1 MKILTHHLSKYPEMQ
16 LSDSVK
22 LLFQRV
28 FGAGHMIKNESESL
42 LRLEKEF
49 DEVDFTPGLSPVE
62 DIGGEFARVH
72 LSAVK
77 GRLSA
82 KTLNRI
88 FVLSANGEKNAVEE
102 FEKLLEPLKT
112 SEENIAFLEKYK
124 SMGYPAMS
132 HSEIYREKYAPH
144 YRIVRKKYAELIDLF
159 IETEEILNK
168 KGSVF
173 IAVDGPAASGKTT
186 LAETFAEVYDCNVF
200 HADDY
205 FLPPER
211 KTPERLAEIGGNIDY
226 ERLKAEIIDNLHTDK
241 PFVIRKFDCSTMTLG
256 EKIEVERKPITL
268 VEGVY
273 SLHPTFG
280 DVYDVKRIL
289 KISKDEQLR
298 RLEKRNPRL
307 LERFK
312 NEWLPMEER
321 YFETL

>member
-1 MKILTHHLSKYPEMQ
+1 MEILTLHLSKYPEMQ

-28 FGAGHMIKNESESL
+28 FGAGHMIKDENQSLIRLKEELEAVEADESREI
-42 LRLEKEF
+42 
-49 DEVDFTPGLSPVE
+49 TE
-62 DIGGEFARVH
+62 DIDGDFVRVH
-72 LSAVK
+72 LAAVK
-77 GRLSA
+77 DRLSA
-82 KTLNRI
+82 ETLNKI
-88 FVLSANGEKNAVEE
+88 FTLSANADTGGIEE

-124 SMGYPAMS
+124 AMGYPAMS
-132 HSEIYREKYAPH
+132 HSEIFREKYAPH
-144 YRIVRKKYAELIDLF
+144 YRIVKKKYAQFIDLF
-159 IETEEILNK
+159 IETDECLKK
-168 KGSVF
+168 KGSVS
-173 IAVDGPAASGKTT
+173 IAIDGMAASGKTT
-186 LAETFAEVYDCNVF
+186 LSKIFEEVYDCNVF

-256 EKIEVERKPITL
+256 EKIKVERKPITL
-268 VEGVY
+268 LEGVY
-273 SLHPTFG
+273 CLHRTFG

-312 NEWLPMEER
+312 NEWLPMEDR